1 MRQQQNVANWLRYG
15 RGGVIGGK
23 GIPIRI
29 GIQCEVG
36 TGQAGVGYMALGGI
50 MLAFGINVS
59 QFREHL
65 LCFPLLPLVVVVWRI
80 CTNVIWKSSS
90 VFFYFPTATAS
101 KAHQSFTLAARERE
115 SLKCIAN
122 VTGADTS
129 SLCATC
135 HMPSDYWTSVCPGI
149 SGCLPAGFGLLLFVQ
164 FMRGSFLRIRNSRG
178 LRKIDYALGAN
189 TFSSAT
195 HTHTQTYLLNIMCR
209 CCCCLSTLQLPL
221 TRRAKSQP
229 ACCRERSAS
238 CLSSLCVSALPTYSR
253 WHIHLFFGMRGELRT
268 CWWFQTL
275 QSAAGNFGILTD
287 SRTLPAP
294 GLSPLLIYLPDNLP
308 LCVYLCVPVCCCQ
321 KLHFVY

>member
-1 MRQQQNVANWLRYG
+1 
-15 RGGVIGGK
+15 
-23 GIPIRI
+23 
-29 GIQCEVG
+29 
-36 TGQAGVGYMALGGI
+36 
-50 MLAFGINVS
+50 
-59 QFREHL
+59 
-65 LCFPLLPLVVVVWRI
+65 
-80 CTNVIWKSSS
+80 
-90 VFFYFPTATAS
+90 
-101 KAHQSFTLAARERE
+101 
-115 SLKCIAN
+115 
-122 VTGADTS
+122 
-129 SLCATC
+129 
-135 HMPSDYWTSVCPGI
+135 MPSDYWTSVCPGI

-195 HTHTQTYLLNIMCR
+195 HTHTHLLNIMCR